1 MCSYKL
7 VTVSFDVWGLQ
18 SRVESFV
25 HKVSVMSF
33 VSSLCM
39 LFWDTPGSLY
49 SSVGFVFVQGIRD
62 ILLVGHRQAF
72 SWIDE
77 WWGKL

>member
-1 MCSYKL
+1 MYAFL
-7 VTVSFDVWGLQ
+7 
-18 SRVESFV
+18 
-25 HKVSVMSF
+25 
-33 VSSLCM
+33 
-39 LFWDTPGSLY
+39 DTPGSLY
-49 SSVGFVFVQGIRD
+49 SSVGLVFVQGIRD